1 MQNIPMGG
9 NVYPI
14 GIFYISVNI
23 GSPSQTFNA
32 AVDSG
37 SVLKNSNFSSR
48 FFFFLRRSSTFSFFG
63 ACLEAVLYW
72 SPDSAARDAPARLV
86 RTPEYN
92 VVNSIVVK
100 RTLLFF

>member
-48 FFFFLRRSSTFSFFG
+48 FFFFFFFF
-63 ACLEAVLYW
+63 CVVPQLFRFL
-72 SPDSAARDAPARLV
+72 ARV
-86 RTPEYN
+86 
-92 VVNSIVVK
+92 
-100 RTLLFF
+100 